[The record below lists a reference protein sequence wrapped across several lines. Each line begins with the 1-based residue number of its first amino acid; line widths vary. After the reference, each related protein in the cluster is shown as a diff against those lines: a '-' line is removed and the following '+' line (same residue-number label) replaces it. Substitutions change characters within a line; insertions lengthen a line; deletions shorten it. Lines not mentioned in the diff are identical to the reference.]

1 MLLTMCFQMKR
12 NTVNVSLMY
21 SFHSQPSHLKRTIFF
36 PIRSK
41 KQLDNFNVSSP
52 LTFSEV
58 TAMKLDKVVSL
69 TRLHRREQYD
79 NK

>member
-1 MLLTMCFQMKR
+1 MKR
-12 NTVNVSLMY
+12 NTLNVSLMY
-21 SFHSQPSHLKRTIFF
+21 SFHSQPSRLKHTIFF

-58 TAMKLDKVVSL
+58 KASKLDKVVSF
-69 TRLHRREQYD
+69 TRLHRRKQYD
-79 NK
+79 DTYVKI